1 MFHLDAL
8 NYSFEPV
15 RPMVPEQTSAAAAP
29 NFILAQKEART
40 CLCSAVLLFSLKQE
54 LESWFNKI

>member
-1 MFHLDAL
+1 
-8 NYSFEPV
+8 
-15 RPMVPEQTSAAAAP
+15 MVPEQTSADAEP